1 MGSGTLV
8 LYVRK
13 DGDVDASLYDEKGL
27 LARKQELTSV
37 KHIKIEADK
46 CVSDISFAE
55 FENAIV
61 VRASGKV
68 DLKLRSGVL
77 EVYCVGR

>member
-1 MGSGTLV
+1 MGSVTLV

-13 DGDVDASLYDEKGL
+13 DGDADVSLYDEKGSL
-27 LARKQELTSV
+27 TRKQELTSIRHV
-37 KHIKIEADK
+37 RIEADK
-46 CVSDISFAE
+46 CASDISFAE

-61 VRASGKV
+61 FRMSGKV

-77 EVYCVGR
+77 EVRCVGH